1 MEKINENIT
10 FEELL
15 NQTLKEIKVGQT
27 VTGTVIEITP
37 KNEVFIDIGYKADGI
52 IPANEYILNAGET
65 VQEKFKLGD
74 RVTAVIVKLNDG
86 LGNVLLS
93 YNRARREID
102 QKEFES
108 KVNNNT
114 IFKAIV
120 SEVNEKGLITNFNTI
135 KIFIPLSLSGINR
148 NEDPHTYKGKEVK
161 FKVIEYNPKTNRII
175 GSIKQI
181 ADEEKKAKLDEF
193 WNNVEVGKMY
203 TGTVTSLSE
212 YVYATTADYIYNQVI
227 ELSKKRKLM
236 ELLQK
241 SITELMEAEN
251 IDIFMQ
257 DKIKQINKI
266 AEINEKEQTF
276 VEQVVE
282 TSTEIEKNTLQK
294 PDYTLYT
301 GITDL
306 DKMICGLHKQELT
319 IIGARPGVGKTT
331 LALQIAEHIAE
342 RGTETAIISLEMSDT
357 QVIQKLISRRAR
369 INSYKMR
376 MGTLETKELEQIGV
390 VSAEIAELPIHL
402 ITKARTIQHIENI
415 ARKLKNK
422 NNLGLMIID

>member
-1 MEKINENIT
+1 MNDEELEKAMLYYLIYEQEDYVLDETDFAFEKNKKIIKAINELKA
-10 FEELL
+10 EK
-15 NQTLKEIKVGQT
+15 KEIS
-27 VTGTVIEITP
+27 
-37 KNEVFIDIGYKADGI
+37 I
-52 IPANEYILNAGET
+52 ISLQSRISANNK
-65 VQEKFKLGD
+65 Q
-74 RVTAVIVKLNDG
+74 
-86 LGNVLLS
+86 
-93 YNRARREID
+93 
-102 QKEFES
+102 
-108 KVNNNT
+108 
-114 IFKAIV
+114 
-120 SEVNEKGLITNFNTI
+120 
-135 KIFIPLSLSGINR
+135 
-148 NEDPHTYKGKEVK
+148 
-161 FKVIEYNPKTNRII
+161 VIEY
-175 GSIKQI
+175 
-181 ADEEKKAKLDEF
+181 L
-193 WNNVEVGKMY
+193 
-203 TGTVTSLSE
+203 TSLSE
-212 YVYATTADYIYNQVI
+212 YIYATTSDYIYNQVI

-376 MGTLETKELEQIGV
+376 MGTLETKELEQIGI

-422 NNLGLMIID
+422 NNLGLMVIDYIQLIKNKGKFNSREQEVADITRTLKLLSLELNIPIIGLCQLNRNAARQEPTLADLRESGAIEQDADNILFLYQEAESTETIVDITLKLAKQRAGEIGKINLKFNKANSEFKGVMRW

>member
-1 MEKINENIT
+1 MSDEELEKAMLYYLIYEQEDYVLDETDFAYERNKRIIKAINELKA
-10 FEELL
+10 EK
-15 NQTLKEIKVGQT
+15 KEIS
-27 VTGTVIEITP
+27 
-37 KNEVFIDIGYKADGI
+37 I
-52 IPANEYILNAGET
+52 ISLQSRINANNK
-65 VQEKFKLGD
+65 Q
-74 RVTAVIVKLNDG
+74 
-86 LGNVLLS
+86 
-93 YNRARREID
+93 
-102 QKEFES
+102 
-108 KVNNNT
+108 
-114 IFKAIV
+114 
-120 SEVNEKGLITNFNTI
+120 
-135 KIFIPLSLSGINR
+135 
-148 NEDPHTYKGKEVK
+148 
-161 FKVIEYNPKTNRII
+161 VIEY
-175 GSIKQI
+175 
-181 ADEEKKAKLDEF
+181 L
-193 WNNVEVGKMY
+193 
-203 TGTVTSLSE
+203 TSLSE

-236 ELLQK
+236 ALLQK

-376 MGTLETKELEQIGV
+376 MGTLETKELEQIGI

-422 NNLGLMIID
+422 NNLGLIVIDYIQLIKNKGKFNSREQEVADITRTLKLLSLELNIPIVGLCQLNRNAARQEPTLADLRESGAIEQDADNILFLYQEAESTETIVDITLKLAKQRAGEIGKINLKFNKANSEFKGVMRW

>member
-1 MEKINENIT
+1 MNDEELEKAMLYYLIYEQEDYVLDETDFAFEKNKKIIKAINELKA
-10 FEELL
+10 EK
-15 NQTLKEIKVGQT
+15 KEIS
-27 VTGTVIEITP
+27 
-37 KNEVFIDIGYKADGI
+37 I
-52 IPANEYILNAGET
+52 ISLQSRISANNK
-65 VQEKFKLGD
+65 Q
-74 RVTAVIVKLNDG
+74 
-86 LGNVLLS
+86 
-93 YNRARREID
+93 
-102 QKEFES
+102 
-108 KVNNNT
+108 
-114 IFKAIV
+114 
-120 SEVNEKGLITNFNTI
+120 
-135 KIFIPLSLSGINR
+135 
-148 NEDPHTYKGKEVK
+148 
-161 FKVIEYNPKTNRII
+161 VIEY
-175 GSIKQI
+175 
-181 ADEEKKAKLDEF
+181 L
-193 WNNVEVGKMY
+193 
-203 TGTVTSLSE
+203 TSLSE

-422 NNLGLMIID
+422 NNLGLMVIDYIQLIKNKGKFNSREQEVADITRTLKLLSLELNIPIIGLCQLNRNAARQEPTLADLRESGAIEQDADNILFLYQEAESTETVVDITLKLAKQRAGETGKISLKFNKANSEFREVIRC

>member
-1 MEKINENIT
+1 MSDEELEKAMLYYLIYEQEDYVLDETDFAFERNKRIIKAINELKA
-10 FEELL
+10 EK
-15 NQTLKEIKVGQT
+15 KEIS
-27 VTGTVIEITP
+27 
-37 KNEVFIDIGYKADGI
+37 I
-52 IPANEYILNAGET
+52 ISLQSKISANNK
-65 VQEKFKLGD
+65 Q
-74 RVTAVIVKLNDG
+74 
-86 LGNVLLS
+86 
-93 YNRARREID
+93 
-102 QKEFES
+102 
-108 KVNNNT
+108 
-114 IFKAIV
+114 
-120 SEVNEKGLITNFNTI
+120 
-135 KIFIPLSLSGINR
+135 
-148 NEDPHTYKGKEVK
+148 
-161 FKVIEYNPKTNRII
+161 VIEYLANLN
-175 GSIKQI
+175 
-181 ADEEKKAKLDEF
+181 
-193 WNNVEVGKMY
+193 
-203 TGTVTSLSE
+203 E
-212 YVYATTADYIYNQVI
+212 YVYATTADYIYNQII

-241 SITELMEAEN
+241 SITEIMEAEN

-422 NNLGLMIID
+422 NNLGLMVIDYIQLIKNKGKFNSREQEVADITRTLKLLSLELNIPIIGLCQLNRNAARQEPTLADLRESGAIEQDADNILFLYQEAESTETVADITLKLAKQRAGETGKIDLKFNKANSEFKGVMRW

>member
-1 MEKINENIT
+1 MSDEELEKAMLYYLIYEQEDYVLDETDFAFERNKRIIKAINELKA
-10 FEELL
+10 EK
-15 NQTLKEIKVGQT
+15 KEIS
-27 VTGTVIEITP
+27 
-37 KNEVFIDIGYKADGI
+37 I
-52 IPANEYILNAGET
+52 ISLQSKISANNK
-65 VQEKFKLGD
+65 Q
-74 RVTAVIVKLNDG
+74 
-86 LGNVLLS
+86 
-93 YNRARREID
+93 
-102 QKEFES
+102 
-108 KVNNNT
+108 
-114 IFKAIV
+114 
-120 SEVNEKGLITNFNTI
+120 
-135 KIFIPLSLSGINR
+135 
-148 NEDPHTYKGKEVK
+148 
-161 FKVIEYNPKTNRII
+161 VIEY
-175 GSIKQI
+175 
-181 ADEEKKAKLDEF
+181 L
-193 WNNVEVGKMY
+193 
-203 TGTVTSLSE
+203 TSLSE

-266 AEINEKEQTF
+266 EEINEKEQTF

-422 NNLGLMIID
+422 NNLGLMVIDYIQLIKNKGKFNSREQEVADITRTLKLLSLELNIPIIGLCQLNRNAARQEPTLADLRESGAIEQDADNILFLYQDAESTETVVDITLKLAKQRAGETGKIDLKFNKANSEFKGVMRW

>member
-1 MEKINENIT
+1 MNDEELEKAMLYYLIYEQEDYVLDETDFAFEKNKKIIKAINELKA
-10 FEELL
+10 EK
-15 NQTLKEIKVGQT
+15 KEIS
-27 VTGTVIEITP
+27 
-37 KNEVFIDIGYKADGI
+37 I
-52 IPANEYILNAGET
+52 ISLQSKISANNK
-65 VQEKFKLGD
+65 Q
-74 RVTAVIVKLNDG
+74 
-86 LGNVLLS
+86 
-93 YNRARREID
+93 
-102 QKEFES
+102 
-108 KVNNNT
+108 
-114 IFKAIV
+114 
-120 SEVNEKGLITNFNTI
+120 
-135 KIFIPLSLSGINR
+135 
-148 NEDPHTYKGKEVK
+148 
-161 FKVIEYNPKTNRII
+161 VIEY
-175 GSIKQI
+175 
-181 ADEEKKAKLDEF
+181 L
-193 WNNVEVGKMY
+193 
-203 TGTVTSLSE
+203 TSLSE

-376 MGTLETKELEQIGV
+376 MGTLETKELEQIGI

-422 NNLGLMIID
+422 NNLGLMIIDYIQLIKNKGKFNSREQEVADITRTLKLLSLELNIPIVGLCQLNRNAARQEPTLADLRESGAIEQDADNILFLYQEAESTETVVDITLKLAKQRAGETGKIDLKFNKANSEFKGVMRW

>member
-1 MEKINENIT
+1 MNDEELEKAMLYYLIYEQEDYVLDETDFAFERNKRIIKAINELKA
-10 FEELL
+10 EK
-15 NQTLKEIKVGQT
+15 KEIS
-27 VTGTVIEITP
+27 
-37 KNEVFIDIGYKADGI
+37 I
-52 IPANEYILNAGET
+52 ISL
-65 VQEKFKLGD
+65 Q
-74 RVTAVIVKLNDG
+74 
-86 LGNVLLS
+86 
-93 YNRARREID
+93 
-102 QKEFES
+102 S
-108 KVNNNT
+108 KISVNN
-114 IFKAIV
+114 KQ
-120 SEVNEKGLITNFNTI
+120 
-135 KIFIPLSLSGINR
+135 
-148 NEDPHTYKGKEVK
+148 
-161 FKVIEYNPKTNRII
+161 VIEY
-175 GSIKQI
+175 
-181 ADEEKKAKLDEF
+181 L
-193 WNNVEVGKMY
+193 
-203 TGTVTSLSE
+203 TSLSE
-212 YVYATTADYIYNQVI
+212 YVYATTADYIYKQVI
-227 ELSKKRKLM
+227 ELSKRRKLM

-376 MGTLETKELEQIGV
+376 MGTLETKELEQIGI

-422 NNLGLMIID
+422 NNLGLMVIDYIQLIKNKGKFNSREQEVADITRTLKLLSLELNIPIVGLCQLNRNAARQEPTLADLRESGAIEQDADNILFLYQEAESTETVVDITLKLAKQRAGETGKISLKFNKANSEFREVIRC

>member
-1 MEKINENIT
+1 MSDEELEKAMLYYLIYEQEDYVLDETDFAFERNKRIIKAINELKA
-10 FEELL
+10 EK
-15 NQTLKEIKVGQT
+15 KEIS
-27 VTGTVIEITP
+27 
-37 KNEVFIDIGYKADGI
+37 I
-52 IPANEYILNAGET
+52 ISLQSRISANNK
-65 VQEKFKLGD
+65 Q
-74 RVTAVIVKLNDG
+74 
-86 LGNVLLS
+86 
-93 YNRARREID
+93 
-102 QKEFES
+102 
-108 KVNNNT
+108 
-114 IFKAIV
+114 
-120 SEVNEKGLITNFNTI
+120 
-135 KIFIPLSLSGINR
+135 
-148 NEDPHTYKGKEVK
+148 
-161 FKVIEYNPKTNRII
+161 VIEY
-175 GSIKQI
+175 
-181 ADEEKKAKLDEF
+181 L
-193 WNNVEVGKMY
+193 
-203 TGTVTSLSE
+203 TSLSE

-376 MGTLETKELEQIGV
+376 MGTLETKELEQIGI

-422 NNLGLMIID
+422 NNLGLMVIDYIQLIKNKGKFNSREQEVADITRTLKLLSLELNIPIIGLCQLNRNAARQEPTLADLRESGAIEQDADNILFLYQEAESTETIVDITLKLAKQRAGEIGKINLKFNKANSEFKGVMRW

>member
-1 MEKINENIT
+1 MSDEELEKAMLYYLIYEQEDYVLDETDFAFERNKRIIKAINELKA
-10 FEELL
+10 EK
-15 NQTLKEIKVGQT
+15 KEIS
-27 VTGTVIEITP
+27 
-37 KNEVFIDIGYKADGI
+37 I
-52 IPANEYILNAGET
+52 ISLQSRISANNK
-65 VQEKFKLGD
+65 Q
-74 RVTAVIVKLNDG
+74 
-86 LGNVLLS
+86 
-93 YNRARREID
+93 
-102 QKEFES
+102 
-108 KVNNNT
+108 
-114 IFKAIV
+114 
-120 SEVNEKGLITNFNTI
+120 
-135 KIFIPLSLSGINR
+135 
-148 NEDPHTYKGKEVK
+148 
-161 FKVIEYNPKTNRII
+161 VIEY
-175 GSIKQI
+175 
-181 ADEEKKAKLDEF
+181 L
-193 WNNVEVGKMY
+193 
-203 TGTVTSLSE
+203 TSLSE

-376 MGTLETKELEQIGV
+376 MGTLETKELEQVGI

-422 NNLGLMIID
+422 NNLGLMIIDYIQLIKNKGKFNSREQEVADITRTLKLLSLELNIPIVGLCQLNRNAARQEPTLADLRESGAIEQDADNILFLYQEAESTETVVDITLKLAKQRAGETGKISLKFNKANSEFREVIRC

>member
-1 MEKINENIT
+1 MSDEELEKAMLYYLIYEQEDYVLDETDFAFERNKRIIKAINELKA
-10 FEELL
+10 EK
-15 NQTLKEIKVGQT
+15 KEIS
-27 VTGTVIEITP
+27 
-37 KNEVFIDIGYKADGI
+37 I
-52 IPANEYILNAGET
+52 ISLQSKISANNK
-65 VQEKFKLGD
+65 Q
-74 RVTAVIVKLNDG
+74 
-86 LGNVLLS
+86 
-93 YNRARREID
+93 
-102 QKEFES
+102 
-108 KVNNNT
+108 
-114 IFKAIV
+114 
-120 SEVNEKGLITNFNTI
+120 
-135 KIFIPLSLSGINR
+135 
-148 NEDPHTYKGKEVK
+148 
-161 FKVIEYNPKTNRII
+161 VIEYLANLN
-175 GSIKQI
+175 
-181 ADEEKKAKLDEF
+181 
-193 WNNVEVGKMY
+193 
-203 TGTVTSLSE
+203 E
-212 YVYATTADYIYNQVI
+212 YVYATTADYIYNQII

-241 SITELMEAEN
+241 SITEIMEAEN

-376 MGTLETKELEQIGV
+376 MGTLETKELEQIGI

-422 NNLGLMIID
+422 NNLGLMVIDYIQLIKNKGKFNSREQEVADITRTLKLLSLELNIPIVGLCQLNRNAARQEPTLADLRESGAIEQDADNILFLYQEAESTETVADITLKLAKQRAGETGKIDLKFNKANSEFKGVMRW

>member
-1 MEKINENIT
+1 MNDEELEKAMLYYLIYEQEDYVLDETDFAFERNKRIIKAINELKA
-10 FEELL
+10 EK
-15 NQTLKEIKVGQT
+15 KEIS
-27 VTGTVIEITP
+27 
-37 KNEVFIDIGYKADGI
+37 I
-52 IPANEYILNAGET
+52 ISLQSRISANNK
-65 VQEKFKLGD
+65 Q
-74 RVTAVIVKLNDG
+74 
-86 LGNVLLS
+86 
-93 YNRARREID
+93 
-102 QKEFES
+102 
-108 KVNNNT
+108 
-114 IFKAIV
+114 
-120 SEVNEKGLITNFNTI
+120 
-135 KIFIPLSLSGINR
+135 
-148 NEDPHTYKGKEVK
+148 
-161 FKVIEYNPKTNRII
+161 VIEY
-175 GSIKQI
+175 
-181 ADEEKKAKLDEF
+181 L
-193 WNNVEVGKMY
+193 
-203 TGTVTSLSE
+203 TSLSE

-241 SITELMEAEN
+241 SITEIMEAEN

-369 INSYKMR
+369 INNYKMR
-376 MGTLETKELEQIGV
+376 MGTLETKELEQIGI

-422 NNLGLMIID
+422 NNLGLMVIDYIQLIKNKGKFNSREQEVADITRTLKLLSLELNIPIIGLCQLNRNAARQEPTLADLRESGAIEQDADNILFLYQEAESTETVVDITLKLAKQRAGETGKISLKFNKANSEFREVIRC

>member
-1 MEKINENIT
+1 MSDEELEKAMLYYLIYEQEDYVLDETDFAFERNKRIIKAINELKA
-10 FEELL
+10 EK
-15 NQTLKEIKVGQT
+15 KEIS
-27 VTGTVIEITP
+27 
-37 KNEVFIDIGYKADGI
+37 I
-52 IPANEYILNAGET
+52 ISLQSRISANNK
-65 VQEKFKLGD
+65 Q
-74 RVTAVIVKLNDG
+74 
-86 LGNVLLS
+86 
-93 YNRARREID
+93 
-102 QKEFES
+102 
-108 KVNNNT
+108 
-114 IFKAIV
+114 
-120 SEVNEKGLITNFNTI
+120 
-135 KIFIPLSLSGINR
+135 
-148 NEDPHTYKGKEVK
+148 
-161 FKVIEYNPKTNRII
+161 VIEY
-175 GSIKQI
+175 
-181 ADEEKKAKLDEF
+181 L
-193 WNNVEVGKMY
+193 
-203 TGTVTSLSE
+203 TSLSE

-376 MGTLETKELEQIGV
+376 MGTLETKELEQVGI
-390 VSAEIAELPIHL
+390 VSAKIAELPI
-402 ITKARTIQHIENI
+402 T
-415 ARKLKNK
+415 
-422 NNLGLMIID
+422 

>member
-1 MEKINENIT
+1 MSDEELEKAMLYYLIYEQEDYVLDETDFAFERNKRIIKAINELKA
-10 FEELL
+10 EK
-15 NQTLKEIKVGQT
+15 KEIS
-27 VTGTVIEITP
+27 
-37 KNEVFIDIGYKADGI
+37 I
-52 IPANEYILNAGET
+52 ISLQSRISANNK
-65 VQEKFKLGD
+65 Q
-74 RVTAVIVKLNDG
+74 
-86 LGNVLLS
+86 
-93 YNRARREID
+93 
-102 QKEFES
+102 
-108 KVNNNT
+108 
-114 IFKAIV
+114 
-120 SEVNEKGLITNFNTI
+120 
-135 KIFIPLSLSGINR
+135 
-148 NEDPHTYKGKEVK
+148 
-161 FKVIEYNPKTNRII
+161 VIEY
-175 GSIKQI
+175 
-181 ADEEKKAKLDEF
+181 L
-193 WNNVEVGKMY
+193 
-203 TGTVTSLSE
+203 TSLSE

-342 RGTETAIISLEMSDT
+342 RGTGTAIISLEMSDT

-376 MGTLETKELEQIGV
+376 MGTLETKELEQIGI

-422 NNLGLMIID
+422 NNLGLMVIDYIQLIKNKGKFNSREQEVADITRTLKLLSLELNIPIIGLCQLNRNAARQEPTLADLRESGAIEQDADNILFLYQEAESTETIVDITLKLAKQRAGEIGKINLKFNKANSEFKGVMRW

>member
-1 MEKINENIT
+1 MSDEELEKAMLYYLIYEQEDYVLDETDFAFERNKRIIKAINELKA
-10 FEELL
+10 EK
-15 NQTLKEIKVGQT
+15 KEIS
-27 VTGTVIEITP
+27 
-37 KNEVFIDIGYKADGI
+37 I
-52 IPANEYILNAGET
+52 ISLQSKISANNK
-65 VQEKFKLGD
+65 Q
-74 RVTAVIVKLNDG
+74 
-86 LGNVLLS
+86 
-93 YNRARREID
+93 
-102 QKEFES
+102 
-108 KVNNNT
+108 
-114 IFKAIV
+114 
-120 SEVNEKGLITNFNTI
+120 
-135 KIFIPLSLSGINR
+135 
-148 NEDPHTYKGKEVK
+148 
-161 FKVIEYNPKTNRII
+161 VIEY
-175 GSIKQI
+175 
-181 ADEEKKAKLDEF
+181 L
-193 WNNVEVGKMY
+193 
-203 TGTVTSLSE
+203 TSLSE

-376 MGTLETKELEQIGV
+376 MGTLETNRCSKCRN
-390 VSAEIAELPIHL
+390 SRATNPPNN
-402 ITKARTIQHIENI
+402 KS
-415 ARKLKNK
+415 K
-422 NNLGLMIID
+422 NNTTYREYSP